1 MHTLSTCYKRK
12 STMKTSARNQFS
24 GKIKSI
30 KHGPVTSEI
39 TLVLENGAKLVAT
52 VTEESCRE
60 LGLAEGGLATALIKA
75 SNIIVATDLHPM
87 KLSARN
93 QLNGQITHVERGAVN
108 SIVSVD
114 IGGGLILTAGITMQ
128 STETLDLHPGQKVT
142 AIFKA
147 GSVILGVVA

>member
-1 MHTLSTCYKRK
+1 MVMENKNGSL
-12 STMKTSARNQFS
+12 MKTSARNQLP
-24 GKIKSI
+24 GKITAV

-39 TLVLENGAKLVAT
+39 TLQLANGMSLVGT

-93 QLNGQITHVERGAVN
+93 QLSGLVTHVERGAVN
-108 SIVSVD
+108 SIVSID
-114 IGGGLILTAGITMQ
+114 IGGDLILTAGITMQ

>member
-1 MHTLSTCYKRK
+1 
-12 STMKTSARNQFS
+12 MKTSARNQFS

-52 VTEESCRE
+52 ITEESCRE

-87 KLSARN
+87 KLSVRN
-93 QLNGQITHVERGAVN
+93 QLSGLVTHVERGAVN
-108 SIVSVD
+108 SIVSID

-128 STETLDLHPGQKVT
+128 STETLDLHPGQSVT

>member
-1 MHTLSTCYKRK
+1 M
-12 STMKTSARNQFS
+12 
-24 GKIKSI
+24 
-30 KHGPVTSEI
+30 
-39 TLVLENGAKLVAT
+39 
-52 VTEESCRE
+52 
-60 LGLAEGGLATALIKA
+60 ATALIKA

-93 QLNGQITHVERGAVN
+93 QLSGLVTHVERGAVN
-108 SIVSVD
+108 SIVSID
-114 IGGGLILTAGITMQ
+114 IGGDLILTAGITMQ

>member
-1 MHTLSTCYKRK
+1 
-12 STMKTSARNQFS
+12 MKTSARNQFS

-39 TLVLENGAKLVAT
+39 TLVLENGAELVAT

-60 LGLAEGGLATALIKA
+60 LGLAKGGIATALIKA
-75 SNIIVATDLHPM
+75 GNIIVATDLHPM

-93 QLNGQITHVERGAVN
+93 QLSGQITHVERGAVN

-114 IGGGLILTAGITMQ
+114 IGGLILTAGITMQ
-128 STETLDLHPGQKVT
+128 STETLDLHPGQSVT

>member
-1 MHTLSTCYKRK
+1 
-12 STMKTSARNQFS
+12 MKTSARNQFS

-39 TLVLENGAKLVAT
+39 TLVLENGAELVAT

-60 LGLAEGGLATALIKA
+60 LGLAEGGIATALIKA
-75 SNIIVATDLHPM
+75 CNIIVATDLHPM

-128 STETLDLHPGQKVT
+128 STETLDLHPGQSVT

>member
-1 MHTLSTCYKRK
+1 
-12 STMKTSARNQFS
+12 MKTSARNQFS

-39 TLVLENGAKLVAT
+39 TLVLENGVELVAT

-60 LGLAEGGLATALIKA
+60 LGLAEGGIATALIKA
-75 SNIIVATDLHPM
+75 GNIIVATDLHPM

-114 IGGGLILTAGITMQ
+114 IGGGLILTVGITMQ
-128 STETLDLHPGQKVT
+128 STETLDLHPGQSVT

>member
-1 MHTLSTCYKRK
+1 
-12 STMKTSARNQFS
+12 MKTSARNQFS

-39 TLVLENGAKLVAT
+39 TLVLENGAELVAT

-93 QLNGQITHVERGAVN
+93 QLSGLVTHVERGAVN
-108 SIVSVD
+108 SIVSID
-114 IGGGLILTAGITMQ
+114 IGGDLILTAGITMQ
-128 STETLDLHPGQKVT
+128 STATLDLHPGQSVT

>member
-1 MHTLSTCYKRK
+1 
-12 STMKTSARNQFS
+12 MKTSARNQFS

-39 TLVLENGAKLVAT
+39 TLVLENGAELVAT

-60 LGLAEGGLATALIKA
+60 LGLAEGGIATALIKA
-75 SNIIVATDLHPM
+75 GNIIVATDLHPM

-114 IGGGLILTAGITMQ
+114 IGLILTAGITMQ
-128 STETLDLHPGQKVT
+128 STETLDLHPGQSVT

>member
-1 MHTLSTCYKRK
+1 
-12 STMKTSARNQFS
+12 MKTSARNQFS

-39 TLVLENGAKLVAT
+39 TLVLENGAELVAT

-60 LGLAEGGLATALIKA
+60 LGLAEGGIATAG
-75 SNIIVATDLHPM
+75 NIIVATDLHPM

-93 QLNGQITHVERGAVN
+93 QLHGQITHVDRGAVN

>member
-1 MHTLSTCYKRK
+1 
-12 STMKTSARNQFS
+12 MKTSARNQFS

-39 TLVLENGAKLVAT
+39 TLVLENGAELVAT

-60 LGLAEGGLATALIKA
+60 LGLAEGGIATALIKA
-75 SNIIVATDLHPM
+75 GNIIVATDLHPM
-87 KLSARN
+87 KLSACN
-93 QLNGQITHVERGAVN
+93 QLSGQIPHVERGAVN

-114 IGGGLILTAGITMQ
+114 IGGGLTLTAGITMQ

>member
-1 MHTLSTCYKRK
+1 
-12 STMKTSARNQFS
+12 MKTSARNQFS

-39 TLVLENGAKLVAT
+39 TLVLENGAELVAT

-60 LGLAEGGLATALIKA
+60 LGLAEGGIATALIKA
-75 SNIIVATDLHPM
+75 GNIIVATDLHPM

-114 IGGGLILTAGITMQ
+114 IGGFILTAGITMQ
-128 STETLDLHPGQKVT
+128 STETLDLHPGQSVT